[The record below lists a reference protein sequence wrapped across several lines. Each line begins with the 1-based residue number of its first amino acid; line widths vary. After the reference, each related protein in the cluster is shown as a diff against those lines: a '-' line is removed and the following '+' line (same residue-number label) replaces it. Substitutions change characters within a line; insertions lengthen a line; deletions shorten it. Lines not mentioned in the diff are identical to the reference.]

1 MVVIT
6 IYFKNKLNKMMRGI
20 LTLDFILREEDIDVK
35 KFYVRSLFLRALDQ
49 VKKNLSIKM
58 RDDLRIIQENILSLL
73 EKIINFDWTIN
84 NADENFEDLVYNLY
98 ELAERND
105 KLVKDRENIY

>member
-1 MVVIT
+1 
-6 IYFKNKLNKMMRGI
+6 MMRGI

>member
-1 MVVIT
+1 
-6 IYFKNKLNKMMRGI
+6 MMRGI

-35 KFYVRSLFLRALDQ
+35 KFYVRSSFLRALDQ
-49 VKKNLSIKM
+49 VKKNLSIGM

-105 KLVKDRENIY
+105 KLVKNRENIY